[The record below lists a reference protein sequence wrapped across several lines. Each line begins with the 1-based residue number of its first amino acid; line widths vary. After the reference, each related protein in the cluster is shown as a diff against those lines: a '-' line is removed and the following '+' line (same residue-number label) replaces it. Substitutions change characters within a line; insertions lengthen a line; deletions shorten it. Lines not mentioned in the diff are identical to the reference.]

1 MLRPYAA
8 HKHAAVLNQK
18 DEEQPRRIRAPAL
31 FLFCSFSLYL
41 GTTNLTPC
49 APMLTEHKQR
59 ITALLTQAVE
69 GLGVRDV
76 PVLIERPK
84 VAAHGDAATNVAMQ
98 LAKALKKNPREVATA
113 IADALKLN
121 PAAQGL
127 IEAVEIA
134 GPGFINLRLTA
145 QAKHEVVRQ
154 ILLAAERFGCTSA
167 HAGQNVL
174 LEFVSANPTG
184 PLHLGHARQAAL
196 GDALA
201 HLLTT
206 QGYTVTREFYYND
219 AGVQIDTLARS
230 VQARVRQLQGEAVPF
245 PEDGY
250 QGDYIVDIARDFLE
264 RKTQTARDGAPVHAS
279 GNVQDLDNLRQF
291 AVAYLR
297 HEQDADLAALGLAFD
312 RFYLE
317 SSLYAEGRVQ
327 RAVQAMID
335 SGKTYEA
342 EGALWLKSTEIADQ
356 DGVPTDDKD
365 RVMRK
370 QDGTYTYFVPD
381 VAYHLAKWE
390 RGFTYAINIQGS
402 DHHGTI
408 ARVRAGIQAAS
419 HALGLNIP
427 RGYPNYLLHK
437 MLKVT
442 RGGAEV
448 KMSKRAG
455 TYVTLRDLLDW
466 VGPDATRF
474 FLVSRKPD
482 TEFTFDVDL
491 ALSQSEDNPVY
502 YVQYAHARICSVLR
516 EAGERYEL
524 FDPSQALTLNLTS
537 LVHPKALALAA
548 NLATWPEALS
558 AAARELAPHQV
569 CFYLKDLA
577 ADFHAFYNAER
588 VLVDD
593 AGARHARLALVAA
606 TAQVLRNG
614 LRLLGVSAPDKM

>member
-1 MLRPYAA
+1 
-8 HKHAAVLNQK
+8 
-18 DEEQPRRIRAPAL
+18 
-31 FLFCSFSLYL
+31 
-41 GTTNLTPC
+41 
-49 APMLTEHKQR
+49 MLTEHKQR
-59 ITALLTQAVE
+59 LCALITQAVA
-69 GLGVRDV
+69 GLGVSDV
-76 PVLIERPK
+76 PVTIERPK

-121 PAAQGL
+121 PAAHDL

-145 QAKHEVVRQ
+145 HAQHEVVRRVLQ
-154 ILLAAERFGCTSA
+154 QGESFGCAST
-167 HAGQNVL
+167 HAGERVL

-201 HLLTT
+201 HLLAA
-206 QGYTVTREFYYND
+206 QGYSVTREFYYND

-230 VQARVRQLQGEAVPF
+230 VQARARQLQGDAAAF
-245 PEDGY
+245 PDDGY
-250 QGDYIVDIARDFLE
+250 QGDYIVDIAREFLE
-264 RKTQTARDGAPVHAS
+264 RKTQTARDGSAVHAS
-279 GNVQDLDNLRQF
+279 GDVNDLSNLRHF

-312 RFYLE
+312 NFYLE
-317 SSLYAEGRVQ
+317 SSLYADGRVE
-327 RAVQAMID
+327 RAVQAMVR

-342 EGALWLKSTEIADQ
+342 EGALWLKSTEIADK
-356 DGVPTDDKD
+356 DGAPVDDKD

-390 RGFTYAINIQGS
+390 RGFTKAINVQGA

-408 ARVRAGIQAAS
+408 ARVRAGIQTAS
-419 HALGLNIP
+419 SAMGVTIP
-427 RGYPNYLLHK
+427 RGYPDYLLHK

-442 RGGAEV
+442 RGGEEV

-455 TYVTLRDLLDW
+455 TYVTLHDLLDW

-516 EAGERYEL
+516 EAGARYEP
-524 FDPSQALTLNLTS
+524 FNPFNPGQALTLDLSALTS
-537 LVHPKALALAA
+537 PKALALAA
-548 NLATWPEALS
+548 ALARWPEALRV
-558 AAARELAPHQV
+558 AAEELAPHQV

-588 VLVDD
+588 MLVDD
-593 AGARHARLALVAA
+593 AAARHARLALVAA

-614 LRLLGVSAPDKM
+614 LRLLGVSAPDRM